1 MEKAK
6 RRDARAKQIVLILL
20 ALGIVLAA
28 VGSVGLAAPASAT
41 TSSSVR
47 SPTVFDPFTLKTVVL
62 NSAPAEVRSASAP
75 GLIKNPNPRRPIRI
89 PFRPNCRSGFRPH
102 SDC

>member
-6 RRDARAKQIVLILL
+6 RREVRAKRLVLTLV

-28 VGSVGLAAPASAT
+28 VNSVGLAAPASST
-41 TSSSVR
+41 TSSLRSV
-47 SPTVFDPFTLKTVVL
+47 TVFDPFTLKTVVL
-62 NSAPAEVRSASAP
+62 NSAPSKIRSTGAL